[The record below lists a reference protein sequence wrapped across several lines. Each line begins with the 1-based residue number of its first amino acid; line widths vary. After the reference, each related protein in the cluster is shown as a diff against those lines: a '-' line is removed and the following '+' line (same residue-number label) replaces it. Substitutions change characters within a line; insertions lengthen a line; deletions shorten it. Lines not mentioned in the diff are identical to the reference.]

1 MARLKMRQSLA
12 TFEAAFHEQ
21 IAEERSR
28 AQRQFHQARV
38 RTRKRTI
45 ERRKKRSSMRFWI
58 LAASLLATAIAVT
71 VAMFETIYWLL
82 G

>member
-1 MARLKMRQSLA
+1 MALKMRQSLA
-12 TFEAAFHEQ
+12 TFEAAFRDHM
-21 IAEERSR
+21 AEERSR
-28 AQRQFHQARV
+28 ARRQVHQAAV

-45 ERRKKRSSMRFWI
+45 ERRKKRSSMRYWI
-58 LAASLLATAIAVT
+58 LVTSLIATAIGVT

>member
-1 MARLKMRQSLA
+1 MALKMRQSLA
-12 TFEAAFHEQ
+12 TFEADFREQ
-21 IAEERSR
+21 MAEERTR
-28 AQRQFHQARV
+28 AARQLRQAAV

-58 LAASLLATAIAVT
+58 LASSLLATAIAVT